1 MYDPGVVV
9 RRPTKADVGDLAN
22 LIYRFYRL
30 NEEFDPAWSLKDDA
44 AEEAKRLAEHL
55 VASNDEI
62 VYVAVVDG
70 RVAGYAR
77 AMIREY
83 PLLAKPRL
91 AVVTELYVLPAYRG
105 RGIGRLLIAEIMA
118 EARRRGAHAVAA
130 EVPSR
135 NMVAL
140 NIYREQGFRDHM
152 KTLIKEL

>member
-1 MYDPGVVV
+1 MYDPGVAV
-9 RRPTKADVGDLAN
+9 RRPNRGDVEDLAS

-30 NEEFDPAWSLKDDA
+30 NEEFDPAWSLREDA
-44 AEEAKRLAEHL
+44 AGEARRLAERL
-55 VASNDEI
+55 SASSDEM

-77 AMIREY
+77 AAMREY

-118 EARRRGAHAVAA
+118 EAGRRGAHAVAA

-140 NIYREQGFRDHM
+140 NIYREQGFREHM